1 MCKPWKRHRK
11 GKPYPIVEL
20 LHRLR
25 RERQIKRAVLAED
38 LGYHWMTVGRWERG
52 ESLPSFQALHDW
64 CRYLDVRPTIE
75 PRANET

>member
-11 GKPYPIVEL
+11 GNPYPVIIE
-20 LHRLR
+20 LR
-25 RERQIKRAVLAED
+25 REREAKRLRRDVMAEM

-64 CRYLDVRPTIE
+64 CQVLDVNLTTAGRC
-75 PRANET
+75 